1 LISLKKKPKKE
12 KQVTEKQVE
21 EKEVAEKQLEEK
33 QVTENSVEEKVL
45 EEKVE
50 EKQPKEKPVKAKRI
64 KDKILKQRPIDKLKA
79 EVEKKTRPVKQSKD
93 YSAKIDRE
101 LPYFVTLITLMAAS
115 GISPFHS
122 LKKIMNYDILPTMK
136 KESVQ
141 MVKQVEVLGDDPL
154 TVMNQ
159 RAEQSSSAVYQDFL
173 AGYVSTVQ
181 TGGSIINFLKSKMWS
196 MFDLKAALSRQLVT
210 KLAGLVDAYMIIQV
224 VMLTLYIM
232 FVALS
237 STPTLSSSFLPDPSA
252 LNRSII
258 LFLILPPM
266 MAGML
271 MFISHKMTTSTYL
284 GTEKLLKKSMIM
296 VVGSIIP
303 VIALSASGFTSDLT
317 FLGLP
322 YLLAIALLVAS
333 IKPMMDYKK
342 MQTMNTSAERAT
354 PSILRDIAE
363 ARKTGL
369 SPERCIIHGF
379 KRKGYD
385 IFSTVLN
392 RAVSQLTWGVPL
404 RKIYENIRREV
415 SSWVV
420 QINFKILIEVMESGG
435 GYSDA
440 LDTLAK
446 ASEMSYNV
454 EKEKQAM
461 LKPYVMIGFMIMGIT
476 AFTTL
481 MVIDSF
487 SGMTQLVSLPG
498 STPPPPAITPEMRN
512 MFAGSIVIQ
521 AYLVG
526 LFIGKVVSG
535 TFAGGLMH
543 AAMLVAT
550 VLMAIVFADY
560 APIDITSLFTPP
572 TK

>member
-1 LISLKKKPKKE
+1 MISLKKKPKKE
-12 KQVTEKQVE
+12 KQVTEKQ
-21 EKEVAEKQLEEK
+21 LEEK
-33 QVTENSVEEKVL
+33 Q
-45 EEKVE
+45 VE
-50 EKQPKEKPVKAKRI
+50 EKQPKEKPVKEKRNKAKAI
-64 KDKILKQRPIDKLKA
+64 QKPIEKLKA
-79 EVEKKTRPVKQSKD
+79 EVEKKTKFVKQSKAYAD
-93 YSAKIDRE
+93 KIDRE

-122 LKKIMNYDILPTMK
+122 LKKIMNYDVLPTMK

-159 RAEQSSSAVYQDFL
+159 RAEESSSTLFQDFL

-196 MFDLKAALSRQLVT
+196 MFDVKAAISRQLVT

-224 VMLTLYIM
+224 VILTLYIM
-232 FVALS
+232 FVALT
-237 STPTLSSSFLPDPSA
+237 STPTLSSSFLPDTSS
-252 LNRSII
+252 LSSSII
-258 LFLILPPM
+258 LFLLLPPL

-284 GTEKLLKKSMIM
+284 GTEKILTKSMIM
-296 VVGSIIP
+296 VFGSIIP
-303 VIALSASGFTSDLT
+303 VIALSAAGFTSELT

-322 YLLAIALLVAS
+322 YLLAIALLVGS
-333 IKPMMDYKK
+333 IKPIMDYKK
-342 MQTMNTSAERAT
+342 IQAINTSAERAT

-379 KRKGYD
+379 KRKGYG

-461 LKPYVMIGFMIMGIT
+461 LKPYVMIAFMIMGIT

-487 SGMTQLVSLPG
+487 GGMSQLVSIPG
-498 STPPPPAITPEMRN
+498 TTPPPPAITPEMRS
-512 MFAGSIVIQ
+512 MLAASIVIQ

-526 LFIGKVVSG
+526 LFTGKIVSG
-535 TFAGGLMH
+535 TFAGGLMY

-550 VLMAIVFADY
+550 VLMAIAFADY
-560 APIDITSLFTPP
+560 APIDITSLFTPA

>member
-1 LISLKKKPKKE
+1 MISLKKKPKKE
-12 KQVTEKQVE
+12 KQVTEKQVK
-21 EKEVAEKQLEEK
+21 EKQPKEKQLEEK
-33 QVTENSVEEKVL
+33 QVEEKQL
-45 EEKVE
+45 EEE
-50 EKQPKEKPVKAKRI
+50 QPKEKPVKEKRI
-64 KDKILKQRPIDKLKA
+64 RDKILKQRPIDKLKA
-79 EVEKKTRPVKQSKD
+79 EVEKKTRPVKQSKA
-93 YSAKIDRE
+93 YASKIDQE

-136 KESVQ
+136 KESVH

-159 RAEQSSSAVYQDFL
+159 RAEESSSTLFQDFL

-196 MFDLKAALSRQLVT
+196 MFDLKAAISRQLVT

-224 VMLTLYIM
+224 VILTLYIM

-237 STPTLSSSFLPDPSA
+237 STPTLSSSFLPDTSS
-252 LNRSII
+252 LSRSMI
-258 LFLILPPM
+258 LFLILPPL

-271 MFISHKMTTSTYL
+271 MFISQKMTSSTYL
-284 GTEKLLKKSMIM
+284 GTEKMLKKSMIM
-296 VVGSIIP
+296 VFGSIIP

-322 YLLAIALLVAS
+322 YLLAFALLVAS
-333 IKPMMDYKK
+333 IKPIMDYRKI
-342 MQTMNTSAERAT
+342 QAMNSTAERAT

-379 KRKGYD
+379 KRKGYG

-404 RKIYENIRREV
+404 RKIFENIRREV

-461 LKPYVMIGFMIMGIT
+461 LKPYAMIGFMIMGIT

-487 SGMTQLVSLPG
+487 SGMQQLVSIPG
-498 STPPPPAITPEMRN
+498 TTAPPPAITPEMRS
-512 MFAGSIVIQ
+512 MFAASIVIQ

-535 TFAGGLMH
+535 TFAGGLMQ
-543 AAMLVAT
+543 AVTLVAT
-550 VLMAIVFADY
+550 VLMAIAFADY
-560 APIDITSLFTPP
+560 APIDMTTLFTPSS
-572 TK
+572 K

>member
-1 LISLKKKPKKE
+1 MISLKKKPKKE

-21 EKEVAEKQLEEK
+21 QKEVLEKQIEEK
-33 QVTENSVEEKVL
+33 QI
-45 EEKVE
+45 E
-50 EKQPKEKPVKAKRI
+50 EKQPKEKPVKRI
-64 KDKILKQRPIDKLKA
+64 KEKILKQRPIDKLKA

-93 YSAKIDRE
+93 YAAKIDRE

-159 RAEQSSSAVYQDFL
+159 RAEQSSSPVFQDFL

-196 MFDLKAALSRQLVT
+196 MFDLKAAISRQLVV

-237 STPTLSSSFLPDPSA
+237 STPTLSGTFLPDASS
-252 LNRSII
+252 LSRSII
-258 LFLILPPM
+258 LFLVLPPL

-303 VIALSASGFTSDLT
+303 VIALPAAGFTSELK

-322 YLLAIALLVAS
+322 YLLSFALLVAS
-333 IKPMMDYKK
+333 IKPIMDYKK

-379 KRKGYD
+379 KRKGYN

-487 SGMTQLVSLPG
+487 AGMSQLVSLPG
-498 STPPPPAITPEMRN
+498 STPTPPAITPEMRN
-512 MFAGSIVIQ
+512 MFAASIVLQ
-521 AYLVG
+521 GYLVG

-572 TK
+572 SK

>member
-1 LISLKKKPKKE
+1 MISLKKKPKKE

-21 EKEVAEKQLEEK
+21 EKQVEKKQVEVEEKQLEEK
-33 QVTENSVEEKVL
+33 PA
-45 EEKVE
+45 E
-50 EKQPKEKPVKAKRI
+50 EKQVQEKHPKEKPVKEKRI

-79 EVEKKTRPVKQSKD
+79 EVEKKTKPVKQSKD
-93 YSAKIDRE
+93 YAAKIDRE

-136 KESVQ
+136 KESSQ

-159 RAEQSSSAVYQDFL
+159 RAEESSSTQFQDFL

-196 MFDLKAALSRQLVT
+196 MFDLKAAMSRQLVT

-237 STPTLSSSFLPDPSA
+237 STPTLSGTFLPDASS
-252 LNRSII
+252 LSRSII
-258 LFLILPPM
+258 LFLILPPL

-271 MFISHKMTTSTYL
+271 MFISHKMTSSTYL

-303 VIALSASGFTSDLT
+303 VFALSASGFTSELT
-317 FLGLP
+317 FLGVP
-322 YLLAIALLVAS
+322 YLLSFALLAAS
-333 IKPMMDYKK
+333 IKPIMDYKK
-342 MQTMNTSAERAT
+342 MQTMNTSAERAA

-385 IFSTVLN
+385 IFSSVLN

-487 SGMTQLVSLPG
+487 AGMTQLVSVPG
-498 STPPPPAITPEMRN
+498 TTPPPPAITTEMRG
-512 MFAGSIVIQ
+512 MFAASIVLQ

-550 VLMAIVFADY
+550 VLMAIVFSDY

>member
-1 LISLKKKPKKE
+1 
-12 KQVTEKQVE
+12 
-21 EKEVAEKQLEEK
+21 EKQLEEN
-33 QVTENSVEEKVL
+33 QVEEKQL
-45 EEKVE
+45 EENQVE
-50 EKQPKEKPVKAKRI
+50 EKQPKEKPVKEKRI
-64 KDKILKQRPIDKLKA
+64 KKRAIQKPIEKLKA
-79 EVEKKTRPVKQSKD
+79 EVEKKTKFVKQSKAYAD
-93 YSAKIDRE
+93 KIDRE

-122 LKKIMNYDILPTMK
+122 LKKIMNYDVLPTMK

-159 RAEQSSSAVYQDFL
+159 RAEESSSTLFQDFL

-196 MFDLKAALSRQLVT
+196 MFDVKAAISRQLVT

-224 VMLTLYIM
+224 VILTLYIM
-232 FVALS
+232 FVALT
-237 STPTLSSSFLPDPSA
+237 STPTLSSSFLPDTSS
-252 LNRSII
+252 LSSSII
-258 LFLILPPM
+258 LFLLLPPL

-284 GTEKLLKKSMIM
+284 GTEKILTKSMIM
-296 VVGSIIP
+296 VFGSIIP
-303 VIALSASGFTSDLT
+303 VIALSAAGFTSELT

-322 YLLAIALLVAS
+322 YLLAIALLVGS
-333 IKPMMDYKK
+333 IKPIMDYKK
-342 MQTMNTSAERAT
+342 IQAINTSAERAT

-379 KRKGYD
+379 KRKGYG

-487 SGMTQLVSLPG
+487 GGMSQLVSIPG
-498 STPPPPAITPEMRN
+498 TTPPPPAITPEMRN
-512 MFAGSIVIQ
+512 MLAASIVIQ

-526 LFIGKVVSG
+526 LFIGKIVSG
-535 TFAGGLMH
+535 TFAGGLMY

-550 VLMAIVFADY
+550 VLMAIAFADY
-560 APIDITSLFTPP
+560 APIDITSLFTPAS
-572 TK
+572 K